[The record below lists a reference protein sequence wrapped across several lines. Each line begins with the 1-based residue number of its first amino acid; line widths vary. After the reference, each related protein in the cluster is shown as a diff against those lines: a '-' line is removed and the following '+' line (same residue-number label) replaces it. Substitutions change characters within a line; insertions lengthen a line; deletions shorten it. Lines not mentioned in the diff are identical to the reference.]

1 MPAGQDAN
9 EADWLQDR
17 MQLYFRKG
25 AYCLKSNFIDISST
39 RILTPDEAATLLGV
53 AKSTIYAWVH
63 QRSIPFRKH
72 GRLLRFDQSTLER
85 WSHSREVDPR

>member
-9 EADWLQDR
+9 ETISLKDQMR
-17 MQLYFRKG
+17 LYFRKG
-25 AYCLKSNFIDISST
+25 AYCLKSNFTNVAST
-39 RILTPDEAATLLGV
+39 RILTTDEAAALIGV

-85 WSHSREVDPR
+85 WSHSREVGPR

>member
-9 EADWLQDR
+9 EDVCLQDP

-25 AYCLKSNFIDISST
+25 AFCLKSNFINVAST
-39 RILTPDEAATLLGV
+39 RILTPDQAAALLGV

-63 QRSIPFRKH
+63 QRSVPFRRH

>member
-1 MPAGQDAN
+1 MPPGQDAK
-9 EADWLQDR
+9 EAVWLKDPMR
-17 MQLYFRKG
+17 LYFRKG
-25 AYCLKSNFIDISST
+25 AYCLNSNFINVVST

-72 GRLLRFDQSTLER
+72 GRLLRVDQSTLER